1 MTEKSVK
8 KGGGKEMIYYHKIE
22 PPENV
27 KDWENHLVIST
38 KIIGNQL
45 GEMPAGTTFVITTSG
60 ITKHLQTLPCIHC
73 GLIFKVTSKKTKEN
87 FLLDFYFIE
96 AEDKK

>member
-8 KGGGKEMIYYHKIE
+8 KGGGKEMIYYHKTE
-22 PPENV
+22 PPVNV

-60 ITKHLQTLPCIHC
+60 ITKL
-73 GLIFKVTSKKTKEN
+73 TSKKTKEN

>member
-1 MTEKSVK
+1 
-8 KGGGKEMIYYHKIE
+8 MIYYHKIE

-60 ITKHLQTLPCIHC
+60 ITKL
-73 GLIFKVTSKKTKEN
+73 TSKKTKEN